1 MSVPL
6 EFCLFKVGHCSHP
19 ECVTQRGGRW
29 AAVSFPA
36 LAGLLVHPQR
46 GPMLF
51 DTGYSDAF
59 LMATTPFPER
69 FYRWVTPM
77 SLPREETLIA
87 QLARRGYKPADVQHL
102 FVSHLHA
109 DHVAGLSDFP
119 KAHFFAL
126 QAEVDGMRR
135 RSRIGALRRGF
146 LPALLPDDFHRRLSF
161 AEDLGRVTLSASM
174 KPFAEGFDLLGDG
187 SVIGIALPGH
197 TAGQMGILFHETSG
211 RDVFLVADAC
221 WSMDAVRNDRPP
233 TWVASQLF
241 ADKRAYLDT
250 FRDLGRLLA
259 ERDDLLI
266 VPSHCESTWRQVSH
280 EAR

>member
-6 EFCLFKVGHCSHP
+6 EFHLFKVGHCSHP

-29 AAVSFPA
+29 ATVRFPA
-36 LAGLLVHPQR
+36 LAGLLIHPQR
-46 GPMLF
+46 GAMLF

-59 LMATTPFPER
+59 LSATRPFPER

-77 SLPREETLIA
+77 SLPPEETLA
-87 QLARRGYKPADVQHL
+87 TQLAHHGYTPADIRHL

-119 KAHFFAL
+119 QAHFFAL
-126 QAEVDGMRR
+126 RAEVDAMRL

-146 LPALLPDDFHRRLSF
+146 LPALVPEDFHSRLSF
-161 AEDLGRVTLSASM
+161 AEDLRRMTLARSM
-174 KPFAEGFDLLGDG
+174 KPFTEGFDLLGDG
-187 SVIGIALPGH
+187 SVIGVALPGH
-197 TAGQMGILFHETSG
+197 TAGQMGLLFREASG

-221 WSMDAVRNDRPP
+221 WSLDAVRNDRPP

-241 ADKRAYLDT
+241 ANKRAYLDT
-250 FRDLGRLLA
+250 FRGLGQLLA
-259 ERDDLLI
+259 RRDDLLI
-266 VPSHCESTWRQVSH
+266 VPSHCESTWRQVRD
-280 EAR
+280 EAC